1 MEDMD
6 EARTAGG
13 TAADFSAWD
22 VNNKFGKMKLSS
34 KEKVI
39 EPEPTEKE
47 PEPTEKEPEPTEKEP
62 ERVVSKTK
70 QIAERLKELEE
81 EKARLK
87 AEEEAEKEKEAK
99 RQRPGTN
106 SFNINIK
113 ALGEIKELAK
123 KLLPKIHEVKQD
135 EYAIA
140 SELAINLAMTFEGVW
155 EQKIGGI
162 DVKETE

>member
-6 EARTAGG
+6 EARTADG

-22 VNNKFGKMKLSS
+22 VNNKFGKMKITS

-39 EPEPTEKE
+39 EPEV
-47 PEPTEKEPEPTEKEP
+47 EKEP

-113 ALGEIKELAK
+113 SLGEIKELAK
-123 KLLPKIHEVKQD
+123 NLLPKIHEVKQE
-135 EYAIA
+135 EYAVA
-140 SELAINLAMTFEGVW
+140 SELAINLAMTFEGIW

>member
-6 EARTAGG
+6 EARTADG

-22 VNNKFGKMKLSS
+22 VNNKFGKMKITS

-39 EPEPTEKE
+39 EPEAEKE
-47 PEPTEKEPEPTEKEP
+47 EPEG
-62 ERVVSKTK
+62 VVSKTK

-113 ALGEIKELAK
+113 SLGEIKELAK
-123 KLLPKIHEVKQD
+123 NLLPKIHEVKQE

-140 SELAINLAMTFEGVW
+140 SELAINLAMTFEGIW

>member
-6 EARTAGG
+6 EARTADG

-22 VNNKFGKMKLSS
+22 VNNKFGKMKITS

-39 EPEPTEKE
+39 EPEVEK
-47 PEPTEKEPEPTEKEP
+47 EPTEKEEP
-62 ERVVSKTK
+62 EGVVSKTK

-106 SFNINIK
+106 SVNINIK

-123 KLLPKIHEVKQD
+123 NLLPKIHEVKQE
-135 EYAIA
+135 EYAVA
-140 SELAINLAMTFEGVW
+140 SELAINLAMTFEGIW

-162 DVKETE
+162 DVKEAE

>member
-6 EARTAGG
+6 EARTADG

-22 VNNKFGKMKLSS
+22 VNNKFGKMKITS

-39 EPEPTEKE
+39 EPEVEK
-47 PEPTEKEPEPTEKEP
+47 EPTEKEEP
-62 ERVVSKTK
+62 EGVVSKTK

-123 KLLPKIHEVKQD
+123 NLLPKIHEVKQE
-135 EYAIA
+135 EYAVA
-140 SELAINLAMTFEGVW
+140 SELAINLAMTFEGIW

-162 DVKETE
+162 DVKEAE

>member
-47 PEPTEKEPEPTEKEP
+47 PEPRVEKEP

-140 SELAINLAMTFEGVW
+140 SELAINLAMTFEGV
-155 EQKIGGI
+155 
-162 DVKETE
+162 

>member
-6 EARTAGG
+6 EARTADG

-47 PEPTEKEPEPTEKEP
+47 PEPRVVKEP

-123 KLLPKIHEVKQD
+123 NLLPKIHEVKQE
-135 EYAIA
+135 EYAVA
-140 SELAINLAMTFEGVW
+140 SELAINLAMTFEGIW

>member
-47 PEPTEKEPEPTEKEP
+47 PEPRVEKEP
-62 ERVVSKTK
+62 ERVVSRTK

-155 EQKIGGI
+155 EQKIGGL

>member
-47 PEPTEKEPEPTEKEP
+47 PEPIEKEP

-81 EKARLK
+81 EKSRLK

-155 EQKIGGI
+155 EQKIGGL

>member
-1 MEDMD
+1 MD

-47 PEPTEKEPEPTEKEP
+47 PDPIEKEP

-70 QIAERLKELEE
+70 QIAERL
-81 EKARLK
+81 
-87 AEEEAEKEKEAK
+87 
-99 RQRPGTN
+99 
-106 SFNINIK
+106 
-113 ALGEIKELAK
+113 
-123 KLLPKIHEVKQD
+123 
-135 EYAIA
+135 EYIV
-140 SELAINLAMTFEGVW
+140 NNW
-155 EQKIGGI
+155 YKC
-162 DVKETE
+162 

>member
-47 PEPTEKEPEPTEKEP
+47 PEPKVEKEP

-81 EKARLK
+81 EKAKLK

-113 ALGEIKELAK
+113 SLGEIKELAK

>member
-6 EARTAGG
+6 EARTADG

-22 VNNKFGKMKLSS
+22 VNNKFGKMKITS

-39 EPEPTEKE
+39 
-47 PEPTEKEPEPTEKEP
+47 EPEPTEKEP

-123 KLLPKIHEVKQD
+123 NLLPKIHEVKQE
-135 EYAIA
+135 EYAVA
-140 SELAINLAMTFEGVW
+140 SELAINLAMTFEGIW

>member
-39 EPEPTEKE
+39 E

-155 EQKIGGI
+155 EQKIGGL

>member
-6 EARTAGG
+6 EARTADG

-22 VNNKFGKMKLSS
+22 VNNKFGKMKITS

-39 EPEPTEKE
+39 EPEVEKE
-47 PEPTEKEPEPTEKEP
+47 ESEG
-62 ERVVSKTK
+62 VVSKTK

-123 KLLPKIHEVKQD
+123 NLLPKIHEVKQE
-135 EYAIA
+135 EYAVA
-140 SELAINLAMTFEGVW
+140 SELAINLAMTFEGIW

>member
-1 MEDMD
+1 MD
-6 EARTAGG
+6 EARTADG

-22 VNNKFGKMKLSS
+22 VNNKFGKMKITS

-39 EPEPTEKE
+39 EPEVEK
-47 PEPTEKEPEPTEKEP
+47 EPTEKEEP
-62 ERVVSKTK
+62 EGVVSKTK

-123 KLLPKIHEVKQD
+123 NLLPKIHEVKQE
-135 EYAIA
+135 EYAVA
-140 SELAINLAMTFEGVW
+140 SELAINLAMTFEGIW

-162 DVKETE
+162 DVKEAE

>member
-39 EPEPTEKE
+39 EPEPTE
-47 PEPTEKEPEPTEKEP
+47 PEPIEKEP

>member
-39 EPEPTEKE
+39 EPEPTE
-47 PEPTEKEPEPTEKEP
+47 PEPIEKEP

-155 EQKIGGI
+155 EQKIGGL

>member
-47 PEPTEKEPEPTEKEP
+47 PEPIEKEP

-106 SFNINIK
+106 SFNINVK

-155 EQKIGGI
+155 EQKIGGL

>member
-6 EARTAGG
+6 EARTADG

-22 VNNKFGKMKLSS
+22 VNNKFGKMKITS

-39 EPEPTEKE
+39 EPEVEKE
-47 PEPTEKEPEPTEKEP
+47 ESEGA
-62 ERVVSKTK
+62 VSKTK

-99 RQRPGTN
+99 KQRPGTN

-123 KLLPKIHEVKQD
+123 NLLPKIHEVKQE
-135 EYAIA
+135 EYAVA
-140 SELAINLAMTFEGVW
+140 SELAINLAMTFEGIW

>member
-6 EARTAGG
+6 EARTADG

-22 VNNKFGKMKLSS
+22 VNNKFGKMKITS

-39 EPEPTEKE
+39 EPEVEK
-47 PEPTEKEPEPTEKEP
+47 EPTEKEEP
-62 ERVVSKTK
+62 EGAVSKTK

-123 KLLPKIHEVKQD
+123 NLLPKIHEVKQE
-135 EYAIA
+135 EYAVA
-140 SELAINLAMTFEGVW
+140 SELAINLAMTFEGIW

>member
-47 PEPTEKEPEPTEKEP
+47 PEPKVEKEP

-123 KLLPKIHEVKQD
+123 NLLPKIHEVKQE
-135 EYAIA
+135 EYAVA
-140 SELAINLAMTFEGVW
+140 SELAINLAMTFEGIW

>member
-39 EPEPTEKE
+39 EQEPTEKE
-47 PEPTEKEPEPTEKEP
+47 PEPRVEKEP
-62 ERVVSKTK
+62 ERVVSKNK
-70 QIAERLKELEE
+70 QLTDRLKELEE

-123 KLLPKIHEVKQD
+123 KLLTKIHEVKQD

-155 EQKIGGI
+155 EQKIGGL

>member
-6 EARTAGG
+6 EARTADG

-22 VNNKFGKMKLSS
+22 VNNKFGKMKITS

-39 EPEPTEKE
+39 EPEVEKE
-47 PEPTEKEPEPTEKEP
+47 EPEVEKEEPEVEKEEP
-62 ERVVSKTK
+62 EVVVSKTK

-123 KLLPKIHEVKQD
+123 NLLPKIHEVKQE
-135 EYAIA
+135 EYAVA
-140 SELAINLAMTFEGVW
+140 SELAINLAMTFEGIW

-162 DVKETE
+162 DAKETE

>member
-6 EARTAGG
+6 EARTADG

-22 VNNKFGKMKLSS
+22 VNNKFGKMKITS

-39 EPEPTEKE
+39 EPEAEKE
-47 PEPTEKEPEPTEKEP
+47 EPEG
-62 ERVVSKTK
+62 VVSKTK

-123 KLLPKIHEVKQD
+123 NLLPKIHEVKQE
-135 EYAIA
+135 EYAVA
-140 SELAINLAMTFEGVW
+140 SELAINLAMTFEGIW

-162 DVKETE
+162 DAKETE

>member
-47 PEPTEKEPEPTEKEP
+47 PEPIEKEP

-99 RQRPGTN
+99 RQRPGTS

-155 EQKIGGI
+155 EQKIGGL

>member
-6 EARTAGG
+6 EARTADG

-22 VNNKFGKMKLSS
+22 VNNKFGKMKITS

-39 EPEPTEKE
+39 EPEVEK
-47 PEPTEKEPEPTEKEP
+47 EPTEKEEP
-62 ERVVSKTK
+62 EGVASKTK

-123 KLLPKIHEVKQD
+123 NLLPKIHEVKQE
-135 EYAIA
+135 EYAVA
-140 SELAINLAMTFEGVW
+140 SELAINLAMTFEGIW

>member
-39 EPEPTEKE
+39 EPEVEKE
-47 PEPTEKEPEPTEKEP
+47 PEPKIEKEP

>member
-6 EARTAGG
+6 EARTADG

-22 VNNKFGKMKLSS
+22 VNNKFGKMKITS

-39 EPEPTEKE
+39 EPEVEKE
-47 PEPTEKEPEPTEKEP
+47 EPEVEKEEP
-62 ERVVSKTK
+62 EVVVSKTK

-123 KLLPKIHEVKQD
+123 NLLPKIHEVKQE
-135 EYAIA
+135 EYAVA

>member
-39 EPEPTEKE
+39 EPEVEKE
-47 PEPTEKEPEPTEKEP
+47 PEPKIEKEP

-155 EQKIGGI
+155 EQKIGGL

>member
-6 EARTAGG
+6 EARTADG

-22 VNNKFGKMKLSS
+22 VNNKFGKMKITS

-39 EPEPTEKE
+39 EPEVEKE
-47 PEPTEKEPEPTEKEP
+47 EPEVEKEEP
-62 ERVVSKTK
+62 EGAVSKTK

-123 KLLPKIHEVKQD
+123 NLLPKIHEVKQE
-135 EYAIA
+135 EYAVA
-140 SELAINLAMTFEGVW
+140 SELAINLAMTFEGIW

>member
-39 EPEPTEKE
+39 EPEVEKE
-47 PEPTEKEPEPTEKEP
+47 PEPKIEKEP

-106 SFNINIK
+106 SFNINVK

-155 EQKIGGI
+155 EQKIGGL

>member
-47 PEPTEKEPEPTEKEP
+47 PEQTEKEP

-155 EQKIGGI
+155 EQKIGGL

>member
-39 EPEPTEKE
+39 EPEPT
-47 PEPTEKEPEPTEKEP
+47 EPEPTEKEP

-155 EQKIGGI
+155 EQKIGGL

>member
-39 EPEPTEKE
+39 EPEVEKE
-47 PEPTEKEPEPTEKEP
+47 PEPKIEKEP

-113 ALGEIKELAK
+113 SLGEIKELAK

-155 EQKIGGI
+155 EQKIGGL

>member
-47 PEPTEKEPEPTEKEP
+47 PEPRIEKEP

>member
-1 MEDMD
+1 MD

-47 PEPTEKEPEPTEKEP
+47 PEPKVEKEPEPKVEKEP

-113 ALGEIKELAK
+113 SLGEIKELAK

>member
-39 EPEPTEKE
+39 E

-123 KLLPKIHEVKQD
+123 NLLPKIHEVKQE
-135 EYAIA
+135 EYAVA
-140 SELAINLAMTFEGVW
+140 SELAINLAMTFEGIW

>member
-47 PEPTEKEPEPTEKEP
+47 PEPRVEKKP
-62 ERVVSKTK
+62 ERAVSKTK

>member
-47 PEPTEKEPEPTEKEP
+47 PEPIEKEP

>member
-1 MEDMD
+1 MD

-47 PEPTEKEPEPTEKEP
+47 PEPRVEKEP
-62 ERVVSKTK
+62 ERAVSKTK